1 MEHFRI
7 KDLKKGEKKS
17 ISLYVESVT
26 EELASNQTYY
36 QKATVKDLDGFKVIM
51 MNFYNGKQDKK
62 ISAKTIVDAVV
73 ECGEYQ
79 GKLTYTIKAFEPTK
93 KELNSSNF
101 KPKSE
106 INLDET
112 WKNICKLINTIKDDV
127 ILCKLASKTLS
138 RELVVFKTAPLTASD
153 EYARVGGLME
163 ATYKLMQMA
172 DNCAMVLGLDR
183 NLMVAAA
190 SVYYIGSVN
199 MVDDEYLPTK
209 EVALTGFDIASHDKL
224 VETRNIMEK
233 NGDTVD
239 DELFEIFDNI
249 VLSRYMGKP
258 TATVE
263 AFAMKMLDSAI
274 TVVERGKKLSNTLNE
289 GEFRKENEL
298 RMWYKRTMTPLDSEV
313 VA

>member
-1 MEHFRI
+1 
-7 KDLKKGEKKS
+7 
-17 ISLYVESVT
+17 
-26 EELASNQTYY
+26 
-36 QKATVKDLDGFKVIM
+36 M
-51 MNFYNGKQDKK
+51 MNFYNGKQDRK
-62 ISAKTIVDAVV
+62 ISAKTIIDAVV

-79 GKLTYTIKAFEPTK
+79 GKITYTIKGFEFTK
-93 KELNSSNF
+93 KELNSSSF

-112 WKNICKLINTIKDDV
+112 WKNICKLINTIKEDV

-138 RELVVFKTAPLTASD
+138 RELATFKTAPLTASD

-172 DNCAMVLGLDR
+172 DSCSMVLGLDR
-183 NLMVAAA
+183 NLMIASA
-190 SVYYIGSVN
+190 SVYYIGSVS

-233 NGDTVD
+233 NGETVD

-263 AFAMKMLDSAI
+263 AFTMKMLDSVI
-274 TVVERGKKLSNTLNE
+274 TVCERGRKLSESLNE
-289 GEFRKENEL
+289 GEFRKENDL
-298 RMWYKRTMTPLDSEV
+298 RMWYKRTTTSYESEV